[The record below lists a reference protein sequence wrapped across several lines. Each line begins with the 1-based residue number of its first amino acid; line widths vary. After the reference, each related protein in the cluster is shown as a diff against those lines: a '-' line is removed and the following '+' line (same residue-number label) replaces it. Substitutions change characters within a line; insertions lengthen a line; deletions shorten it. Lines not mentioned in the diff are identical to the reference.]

1 MQKVFQHGLISLAT
15 LLSVFLFSNKAY
27 AVCDASITGDPLFC
41 NPLDTGGDGIDTVA
55 EAIIVVMQFLLSV
68 IGVLSLL
75 FIVIAG
81 IRYIISSGDEE
92 KITAAKETLTSSVF
106 GLVLALMAFQILT
119 IIEEMLTVN

>member
-15 LLSVFLFSNKAY
+15 LLSVFLFSNKTY
-27 AVCDASITGDPLFC
+27 AVCDASIPLFC

-55 EAIIVVMQFLLSV
+55 EAIIVVMQFLLSI

-92 KITAAKETLTSSVF
+92 KITAAKETLTSSIF

-119 IIEEMLTVN
+119 IIEEILTVN